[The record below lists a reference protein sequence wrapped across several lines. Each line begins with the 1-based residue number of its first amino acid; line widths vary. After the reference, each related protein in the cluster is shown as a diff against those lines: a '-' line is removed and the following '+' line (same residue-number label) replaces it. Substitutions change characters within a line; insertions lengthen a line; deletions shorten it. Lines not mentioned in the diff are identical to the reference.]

1 MLAGAALQESQLL
14 RSQSARLSAVHL
26 PDVMSP
32 VEHLPDAAY
41 GRTLVSP
48 SASVLPHFVW
58 QIDLT
63 VACPVLLLEHG
74 GVLHVVP
81 DCFLLKHSVLH
92 DPYSSH
98 ASALVYLADTFAMD
112 FALEASR
119 VGQVTVPQ

>member
-1 MLAGAALQESQLL
+1 M
-14 RSQSARLSAVHL
+14 
-26 PDVMSP
+26 
-32 VEHLPDAAY
+32 
-41 GRTLVSP
+41 SP

-98 ASALVYLADTFAMD
+98 ASALVYLADTSAMD

-119 VGQVTVPQ
+119 VGQVIVPQWMAPAEQAAVVLQHSEVLQVGRLESKA